1 MSKKEDKTIGRREAT
16 KKMGKYAALT
26 AASTFI
32 LLNSKKAQAFS
43 PTQISG
49 GPGNTP
55 WDNGNG

>member
-1 MSKKEDKTIGRREAT
+1 MSNKKKSINRREAA
-16 KKMGKYAALT
+16 KKIGKYVALT
-26 AASTFI
+26 AAGTF
-32 LLNSKKAQAFS
+32 LMLNPKKAQAFS